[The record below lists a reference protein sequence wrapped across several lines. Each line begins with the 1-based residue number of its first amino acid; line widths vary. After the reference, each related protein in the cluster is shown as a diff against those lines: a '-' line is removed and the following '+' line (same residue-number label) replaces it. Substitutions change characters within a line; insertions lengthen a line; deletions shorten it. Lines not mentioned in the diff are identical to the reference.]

1 MPDNKPQSFS
11 SHTKWEPW
19 FHFFIAP
26 VFVIN
31 FVLAAWDAF
40 KTFEH
45 AQIHCVILAFAAL
58 AAIFRIRIY
67 SLKVQDRLIRLEETL
82 RMQKLLAE
90 PLRNRI
96 DELTPGQMV
105 ALRFASD
112 GELSGLVEKA
122 LAGASNKE
130 IKQQIKNWRPDHFRV

>member
-19 FHFFIAP
+19 FHFLIAP
-26 VFVIN
+26 IFLIN
-31 FVLAAWDAF
+31 FLLAARDVF
-40 KTFEH
+40 RTFEQ
-45 AQIHCVILAFAAL
+45 AQIHAVILAFAAL

-82 RMQKLLAE
+82 RMQRILAE

-96 DELTPGQMV
+96 GELTPGQFV

-130 IKQQIKNWRPDHFRV
+130 IKQQIKTWRPDHFRV